1 MEEKNCEI
9 LFEYLR
15 SILYDDK
22 VRPLDLETL
31 DEPFRKLGMG
41 LQYLDKA
48 VSEMKEYSKAL
59 AVGNLSVTPPG
70 RENFL
75 CENLK
80 NIHSNLNHLTWQAK
94 QVARGDYTQTVSF
107 LGEFSD
113 AFNSM
118 TQQLSERE
126 TELKVEAYR
135 DKLTKIGNRH
145 FFSQYAELL
154 LKSDEDLIFC
164 YCDLDHLKYVN
175 DTYGHA
181 EGDRYLCTFVDM
193 VTNSVRKKDIFARLG
208 GDEFCIIFR
217 GCPMEKAVEKMYNM
231 QEMFQTNTEKSY
243 PKDFSFGMVEVGKEN
258 RELSLNEIIHKADA
272 AMYEQKRKHKTEKQD
287 AISCNKM

>member
-22 VRPLDLETL
+22 VRPLELETL

-135 DKLTKIGNRH
+135 DKLTK
-145 FFSQYAELL
+145 
-154 LKSDEDLIFC
+154 
-164 YCDLDHLKYVN
+164 
-175 DTYGHA
+175 
-181 EGDRYLCTFVDM
+181 
-193 VTNSVRKKDIFARLG
+193 
-208 GDEFCIIFR
+208 
-217 GCPMEKAVEKMYNM
+217 
-231 QEMFQTNTEKSY
+231 
-243 PKDFSFGMVEVGKEN
+243 
-258 RELSLNEIIHKADA
+258 
-272 AMYEQKRKHKTEKQD
+272 
-287 AISCNKM
+287 